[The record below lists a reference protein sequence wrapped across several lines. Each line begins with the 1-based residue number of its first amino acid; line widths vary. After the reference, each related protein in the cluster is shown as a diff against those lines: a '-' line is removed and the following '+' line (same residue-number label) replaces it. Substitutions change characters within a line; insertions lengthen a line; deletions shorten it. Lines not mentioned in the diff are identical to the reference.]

1 MDARYEALYAAVVR
15 QAFHDVA
22 HHYHHA
28 RHMEAAAWLE
38 LSGLVDADG
47 TSRYG
52 TPRRQRNGTTTT
64 EDYNVRRRIE
74 RAEQQH

>member
-1 MDARYEALYAAVVR
+1 MDQRYVELAAAIVR
-15 QAFHDVA
+15 QAFSDAA
-22 HHYHHA
+22 HCYHGKGID
-28 RHMEAAAWLE
+28 AAAWLE

-52 TPRRQRNGTTTT
+52 TPRRQHNGTTTT
-64 EDYNVRRRIE
+64 EDYNTRRRIE